1 MFCMGN
7 MLDYLTW
14 RGDLTF
20 EQDPFND
27 IDALLLSTLS
37 YVDFSDVVPGF
48 GGGKIKMKDAAK
60 KYFEL
65 HPNAELEVSKE
76 FISYGPALLRDLG
89 KSERF
94 KNAYLQNYVDDSD
107 VGREIQF
114 AALEIDTSD
123 GVAFFSYRGTDDK
136 IVGWKEDFNLSYM
149 TVPAETEAVDYI
161 HKAMM
166 GKRCKL
172 RVGGHSKGGHLAI
185 YAASVVE
192 DKFVD
197 RVLNVYSFDGPGFGF
212 NREIMDTEQF
222 KDLRPRIKKFIPQT
236 SIVGRLLTNAVVPVV
251 VRSNEQGIMQH
262 DPLSWQL
269 EGKAFETCETTDN
282 ISDAF
287 DESMTIWLN
296 EMSFDDRKVFV
307 DELFSVF
314 EASGCE
320 TLSAMTKVGMR
331 GTRNMIVRMRE
342 IRNDS
347 GEKVRA
353 LVKMFFV
360 NFNALNDGGNM
371 LGLVAGIKS
380 RNEK

>member
-1 MFCMGN
+1 MSN
-7 MLDYLTW
+7 LLDYLTW

-20 EQDPFND
+20 DQDPFND
-27 IDALLLSTLS
+27 IDALILSTLS
-37 YVDFSDVVPGF
+37 YVDFSDVVPTL
-48 GGGKIKMKDAAK
+48 GGGRVKMRDAAEK
-60 KYFEL
+60 FFEL
-65 HPNAELEVSKE
+65 HPDAEIEHSKE
-76 FISYGPALLRDLG
+76 FISYGPTLLKALGNCSRY
-89 KSERF
+89 

-114 AALEIDTSD
+114 AAIEIDTSD
-123 GVAFFSYRGTDDK
+123 GVSFFSYRGTDDK

-149 TVPAETEAVDYI
+149 TVPAETEAVNYL
-161 HKAMM
+161 HKAMA
-166 GKRCKL
+166 GKRGKL

-185 YAASVVE
+185 YAASVAH
-192 DKFVD
+192 DKFID
-197 RVLNVYSFDGPGFGF
+197 RIINIYSFDGPGFGY
-212 NREIMDTEQF
+212 NKDIMLTDQF
-222 KDLRPRIKKFIPQT
+222 KSIKPRIKKFIPQT
-236 SIVGRLLTNAVVPVV
+236 SIVGRLLTNAVVPVI

-269 EGKAFETCETTDN
+269 EGKNFDTCASTDN

-296 EMSFDDRKVFV
+296 GMSYDDRKVFV

-320 TLSAMTKVGMR
+320 TLSAMTKVGVM
-331 GTRNMIVRMRE
+331 GTRKMIVRMRQ

-360 NFNALNDGGNM
+360 NFNAM
-371 LGLVAGIKS
+371 KEPGIKLS
-380 RNEK
+380 LGPGILNKNENK

>member
-1 MFCMGN
+1 MSNFF
-7 MLDYLTW
+7 DYLTW

-20 EQDPFND
+20 DQDPFND
-27 IDALLLSTLS
+27 IDALILSTLS
-37 YVDFSDVVPGF
+37 YVDFSDVVPTL
-48 GGGKIKMKDAAK
+48 GGGRVKMRDAAEK
-60 KYFEL
+60 FFEL
-65 HPNAELEVSKE
+65 HPNAEIEQSKE
-76 FISYGPALLRDLG
+76 FISYGPSLLKELG
-89 KSERF
+89 KCNRY
-94 KNAYLQNYVDDSD
+94 KDAYLQNYVDDSD

-114 AALEIDTSD
+114 AAIEIDTSD
-123 GVAFFSYRGTDDK
+123 GVSFFSFRGTDDK

-149 TVPAETEAVDYI
+149 TVPAETEAVNYL
-161 HKAMM
+161 HKAMA
-166 GKRCKL
+166 GKRGKL

-185 YAASVVE
+185 YAASVVH
-192 DKFVD
+192 DKFID
-197 RVLNVYSFDGPGFGF
+197 RIINIYSFDGPGFGY
-212 NREIMDTEQF
+212 NRDIMQTEQF
-222 KDLRPRIKKFIPQT
+222 KSIKPRIKKFIPQT
-236 SIVGRLLTNAVVPVV
+236 SIVGRLLANAVVPVI

-269 EGKAFETCETTDN
+269 EGKDFETCDSTDN

-296 EMSFDDRKVFV
+296 SMSYDDRKVFV

-320 TLSAMTKVGMR
+320 TLSAMTKVGVR
-331 GTRNMIVRMRE
+331 GTRAMIVRMRQ

-360 NFNALNDGGNM
+360 NFNAMKGP
-371 LGLVAGIKS
+371 GLLSKNEIK
-380 RNEK
+380 